1 MLDRRAKENPVTPLK
16 DLLQPGFGPPSTM
29 PDLRTILEM
38 TDEEEL
44 DCDQT
49 CELLD
54 QYVEG
59 LERHDNVGTLFPGVD
74 RHLKRGCPDCNAE
87 LKALQAAIAAADSIP

>member
-1 MLDRRAKENPVTPLK
+1 MDDHRAKEIPVTPLK
-16 DLLQPGFGPPSTM
+16 DLLQPDFGPPAAM

-87 LKALQAAIAAADSIP
+87 LKALQAAIEAAGSIP